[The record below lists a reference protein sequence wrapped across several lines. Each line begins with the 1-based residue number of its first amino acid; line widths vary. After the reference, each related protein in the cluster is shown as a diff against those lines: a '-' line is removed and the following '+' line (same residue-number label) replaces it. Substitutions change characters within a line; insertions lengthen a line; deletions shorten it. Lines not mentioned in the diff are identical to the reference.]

1 MPSEEKKPKKRGR
14 KPKNQINDIINN
26 KIEIKS
32 EEEPLIAHLSINLQ
46 DILEENE
53 TENSTLVEEDSVT
66 NASES
71 ESVFI
76 KCESDVKVKN
86 DIDELESDSNSEIK
100 KLEDEMLKL
109 KLKLLKLTKND
120 NIEVCKSK
128 FNKEVKCWW
137 CKNSFDSPSVGLP
150 DIYFNDKF
158 YCSGHFCSY
167 NCALAY
173 NIDQNDNVW
182 KKTSLLN
189 LLYYKTYNSNKKI
202 IAAPNWKQLKEFGG
216 NLSIDQFRKNS
227 IINNNEYTLLHPP
240 LETRLHIFE
249 KSFKNIDTVSSSV
262 YKKFIEDSDELVLK
276 RSKPLKSSQYSL
288 DKTLLIKKKKKE
300 NRKLNKLNGLQ
311 LIAD

>member
-66 NASES
+66 NVSDS

-76 KCESDVKVKN
+76 KCENDINVKN
-86 DIDELESDSNSEIK
+86 TTDESDSNSEIK
-100 KLEDEMLKL
+100 KLEDEIIKL

-128 FNKEVKCWW
+128 FNKGVKCWW
-137 CKNSFDSPSVGLP
+137 CKNDFDSPAVGLP
-150 DIYFNDKF
+150 DIYFNNKF
-158 YCSGHFCSY
+158 YCSGNFCSY

-189 LLYYKTYNSNKKI
+189 LLYYKTYNCNKKI

-249 KSFKNIDTVSSSV
+249 KSFKNIDIVSSSV

-300 NRKLNKLNGLQ
+300 IKKLNKLNNYQ
-311 LIAD
+311 LIAN